1 MRTFLP
7 IVAGFVTLATG
18 LSAQEAAK
26 QSLPSAPNP
35 SHANRS
41 PQSPAAP
48 SSITLEDALRLAV
61 QHNHALLAL
70 RSTILQSQ
78 AQEITA
84 NLRPNPVLAWDAQFL
99 PIFQPSQFS
108 SDYLDNSAQFDAGVS
123 YLFERGKKR
132 QHRLQAAKAAT
143 AVVRSQVS
151 DSERQLIFN
160 VAQQF
165 INVLL
170 AESTLQFAQQNLDSF
185 QKTVDISES
194 RFRAG
199 DMSEG
204 DLLKIKLQLL
214 QFQSDV
220 SAGKLARVQALAG
233 LRQFLGFESVAD
245 DYDVSGDLD
254 YQTVKATLPDLKTMA
269 AQSRPDLIAAQ
280 QGVSAARSQLALA
293 EVNGKQDLTAGMSYS
308 HTAGA
313 SSATFAFNIPLA
325 VFDRNQGEIART
337 RYAITQSQEQLSETV
352 QQVSTDVVD
361 AYENLR
367 TNDQI
372 IQLYRGG
379 YVDQAKQ
386 SRDISEYAYR
396 RGAASLLDYLDSER
410 TYRANQLAYRQAL
423 ADYMLALE
431 QLRQAVGTRNLP

>member
-35 SHANRS
+35 SHANAS
-41 PQSPAAP
+41 PQPPAAP

-61 QHNHALLAL
+61 RHNHALLAL

-99 PIFQPSQFS
+99 PIFEPNQFS

-132 QHRLQAAKAAT
+132 QHRLRAAKDAT

-151 DSERQLIFN
+151 DSERQLLFN

-170 AESTLQFAQQNLDSF
+170 AESTLAFAQQNLDSF

-245 DYDVSGDLD
+245 DYDVSGDLG

-280 QGVSAARSQLALA
+280 QGVTAARSQLALA
-293 EVNGKQDLTAGMSYS
+293 EVNGKQDLTAGMSYT
-308 HTAGA
+308 HTAGV

-423 ADYMLALE
+423 ANYMLAVE

>member
-1 MRTFLP
+1 MALGP
-7 IVAGFVTLATG
+7 G
-18 LSAQEAAK
+18 LRAQEVPK
-26 QSLPSAPNP
+26 QPLPSAPVP
-35 SHANRS
+35 AVGAAT
-41 PQSPAAP
+41 QSSAPP
-48 SSITLEDALRLAV
+48 SSITLDDALLLAL

-78 AQEITA
+78 AQETTA
-84 NLRPNPVLAWDAQFL
+84 NLRPNPLLAWDAQFI
-99 PIFQPSQFS
+99 PIFQPDQFS
-108 SDYLDNSAQFDAGVS
+108 SDYIDNNAQFDIGVS

-132 QHRLQAAKAAT
+132 QHRLQAAKDAT
-143 AVVRSQVS
+143 AVIRSQVS
-151 DSERQLIFN
+151 DSERQLVFN

-170 AESTLQFAQQNLDSF
+170 AESTLDFAQQDLDSF

-194 RFRAG
+194 RFHAG
-199 DMSEG
+199 AMSEG
-204 DLLKIKLQLL
+204 DFLKIKLQLL

-220 SAGKLARVQALAG
+220 SAAKLARVQALAG
-233 LRQFLGFESVAD
+233 LRQFLGFESVAG
-245 DYDVSGDLD
+245 DYDVSGSLD
-254 YQTVKATLPDLKTMA
+254 YQPLRSTLPDLNVMA
-269 AQSRPDLIAAQ
+269 SQSRPDLIAAQ
-280 QGVSAARSQLALA
+280 QGVTAARSQLSLA
-293 EVNGKQDLTAGMSYS
+293 QVNAKQDLTAGMNYT
-308 HTAGA
+308 HTAGV
-313 SSATFAFNIPLA
+313 SSAAFAFNIPLA

-337 RYAITQSQEQLSETV
+337 RYAITQAQEQLSETS
-352 QQVSTDVVD
+352 QQVATDVVD

-423 ADYMLALE
+423 AGYMLAVE
-431 QLRQAVGTRNLP
+431 QLREAVGSRNLQ